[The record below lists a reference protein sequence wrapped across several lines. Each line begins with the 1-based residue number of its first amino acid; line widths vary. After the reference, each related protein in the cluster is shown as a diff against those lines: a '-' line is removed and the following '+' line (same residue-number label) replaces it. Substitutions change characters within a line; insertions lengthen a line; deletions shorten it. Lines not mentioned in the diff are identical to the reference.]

1 MAISGSNEYRAFA
14 DSRGKSNIRRFV
26 TDHPGKSQIDVE
38 ILRGLKDQMWQG
50 FSAHAFVIWC
60 MWADVEVL
68 DLNMLKIKKLEKSLV
83 DLIKDVRGEVS
94 SADPRLICDDDQ
106 QVSGIGKP

>member
-1 MAISGSNEYRAFA
+1 
-14 DSRGKSNIRRFV
+14 
-26 TDHPGKSQIDVE
+26 
-38 ILRGLKDQMWQG
+38 
-50 FSAHAFVIWC
+50 

-94 SADPRLICDDDQ
+94 SADPRLVCDDDQ
-106 QVSGIGKP
+106 QISGIGKP